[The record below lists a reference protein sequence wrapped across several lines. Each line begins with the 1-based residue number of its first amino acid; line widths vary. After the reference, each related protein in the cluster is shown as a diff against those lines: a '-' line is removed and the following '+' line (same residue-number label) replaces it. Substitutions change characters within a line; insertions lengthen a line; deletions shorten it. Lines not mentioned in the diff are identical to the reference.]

1 MAPNLADNPVNNAVY
16 DGLGERWYEA
26 QDDPIALLRAETAH
40 RTPWMVDAIRGRLGD
55 GPVRVL
61 DVGCGAGFLAN
72 VLAAQGMEVTGL
84 DASASSLA
92 IAEQH
97 DATRSVRYQVGDAYR
112 LPYADASFEVVSAMD
127 FLEHV
132 SSPADVIAEAGRV
145 LAPGGLFFFHTFNR
159 TFLSWLVVIKG
170 VEWFVKTT
178 PPNLHVHALFRRPA
192 EVRSMCAASGL
203 ALREVRG
210 QRPALTWAFFRML
223 LTGVVPRDFSFRFT
237 SSTATGYMGV
247 AERVT
252 TARALAAPG

>member
-1 MAPNLADNPVNNAVY
+1 MVTNVLPNPVNNAVY
-16 DGLGERWYEA
+16 DGLGERWYAA

-40 RTPWMVDAIRGRLGD
+40 RTPWMIEAIRGRFGA

-72 VLAAQGMEVTGL
+72 ALAAQDMKVTGL

-92 IAEQH
+92 IAAQH
-97 DATRSVRYQVGDAYR
+97 DVTRSVRYEVGDAYQ
-112 LPYADASFEVVSAMD
+112 LPYADASYDVVSAMD

-132 SSPADVIAEAGRV
+132 SSPAQVIAEAGRV

-159 TFLSWLVVIKG
+159 TFVSWLVVIKG
-170 VEWFVKTT
+170 VEWFVKNT
-178 PPNLHVHALFRRPA
+178 PPNLHVHALFRRPD
-192 EVRSMCAASGL
+192 EVRAMCSASGL

-223 LTGVVPRDFSFRFT
+223 LTGVVPPDFSFRYT
-237 SSTATGYMGV
+237 ASTATGYMGV
-247 AERVT
+247 AERI
-252 TARALAAPG
+252 ADGMR

>member
-1 MAPNLADNPVNNAVY
+1 MGPDLLDNPVNNAVY

-26 QDDPIALLRAETAH
+26 QDDPIALLRAETTH
-40 RTPWMVDAIRGRLGD
+40 RTPWVVDAIRGRLGD

-72 VLAAQGMEVTGL
+72 ALAMHGMGVTGL

-92 IAEQH
+92 VAERH
-97 DATRSVRYQVGDAYR
+97 DTTRSVRYQVGDAYR
-112 LPYADASFEVVSAMD
+112 LPYPDASFEVVSAMD

-132 SSPADVIAEAGRV
+132 SSPASVIAEAARV

-170 VEWFVKTT
+170 VEWFVKNT
-178 PPNLHVHALFRRPA
+178 PPRLHVHALFRTPC
-192 EVRSMCAASGL
+192 EVRAMCTASGL
-203 ALREVRG
+203 TVSEIRG
-210 QRPALTWAFFRML
+210 QRPVLSWAFFRML
-223 LTGVVPRDFSFRFT
+223 LTGAVPRDFSFRYT

-247 AERVT
+247 GVR
-252 TARALAAPG
+252 GNG

>member
-1 MAPNLADNPVNNAVY
+1 MAPDLLDNPVNNAVY

-40 RTPWMVDAIRGRLGD
+40 RTPWVVGAIRERLGE
-55 GPVRVL
+55 GALRVL

-72 VLAAQGMEVTGL
+72 ALAAEGMGVTGL

-92 IAEQH
+92 VAERH
-97 DATRSVRYQVGDAYR
+97 DTTRSVRYEVGDACQ
-112 LPYADASFEVVSAMD
+112 LPYPDASFDVVSAMD

-132 SSPADVIAEAGRV
+132 SSPASVIAEAARV

-170 VEWFVKTT
+170 VEWFVKNT
-178 PPNLHVHALFRRPA
+178 PPRLHVHALFRTPA
-192 EVRSMCAASGL
+192 EVRAMCAASGL
-203 ALREVRG
+203 TVREIRG
-210 QRPALTWAFFRML
+210 QRPVLSWAFFRML
-223 LTGVVPRDFSFRFT
+223 LTGAVPRDFAFRYT

-247 AERVT
+247 GVRDL
-252 TARALAAPG
+252 R